1 MTFCLPVAYN
11 EYNLTTS
18 IVNEAKKSFY
28 NDNPQ
33 ITTKEF
39 FKAAFDR
46 GDKVIINAGDSEED
60 RKSFSETFPNADP
73 YASTKPL
80 P

>member
-1 MTFCLPVAYN
+1 VF
-11 EYNLTTS
+11 S
-18 IVNEAKKSFY
+18 SFL
-28 NDNPQ
+28 
-33 ITTKEF
+33 EF

-73 YASTKPL
+73 YSSTTYTSIDEMEYFHKN
-80 P
+80 